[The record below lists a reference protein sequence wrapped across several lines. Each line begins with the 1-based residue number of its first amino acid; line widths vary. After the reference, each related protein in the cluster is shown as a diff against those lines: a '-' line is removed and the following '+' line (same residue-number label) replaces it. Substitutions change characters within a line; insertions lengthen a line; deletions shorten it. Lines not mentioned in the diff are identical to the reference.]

1 MKEILIEIEDN
12 QVEELLKDLTKYKIK
27 SVDEVITFDEAKK
40 RVAKAVEEYR
50 NGSMKTYSEE
60 EFDEIMN
67 QFWEK
72 YEY

>member
-40 RVAKAVEEYR
+40 KVAEAVEEYR
-50 NGSMKTYSEE
+50 SGRMKTYNEK
-60 EFDEIMN
+60 EFDEIMEKY
-67 QFWEK
+67 WEK
-72 YEY
+72 YEN